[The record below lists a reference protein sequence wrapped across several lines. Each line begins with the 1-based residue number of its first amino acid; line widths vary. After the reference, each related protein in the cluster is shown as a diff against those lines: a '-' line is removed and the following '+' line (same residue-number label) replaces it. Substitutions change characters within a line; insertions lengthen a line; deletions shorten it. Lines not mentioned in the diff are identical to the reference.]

1 MTTTIVAPAARP
13 ARPAA
18 PARRSAT
25 AVARLRAGAPLLA
38 ILAAQAAL
46 TLVLR
51 NSAFQ
56 DESLY
61 LYAGH
66 RELALWLHGAPTYD
80 DYATYFSGAP
90 FFYPVL
96 GALVDHVGGLA
107 AARAVSLLLML
118 GATVLLAGLTRRLFD
133 RHAGLLA
140 AAGFAVAGPTLFM
153 GGLATYDAP
162 AVFLLALAAWIAVAT
177 AGRTVLMLWT
187 AAPVLVAAVT
197 IKYAAAL
204 WLPAVAGLAL
214 LTAAPRGW
222 PRAIAR
228 AVSLLLLTAVLAAGV
243 LAVAGR
249 GFVRGLVATTTAR
262 PDGTDTVRQVLTQS
276 ADYVFVLLVLA
287 VAGSVLM
294 VVAAPRA
301 DRFRTG
307 LIGLLLTGSA
317 LLAPAYQAHLHTL
330 TSLQK
335 RAGYGLLFAAPPAGY
350 ALARLIGQG
359 ARDPRRLGLA
369 LAAILLLT
377 TVGGRQ
383 AQRDYHD
390 WPDSGPL
397 VSVLRTQVR
406 PITGHYLV
414 EESEVPRYYL
424 RDLTEP
430 YQWTGTYFFQ
440 YTTKGG
446 QRLAGVPAYQA
457 ALAERY
463 FDVVALRY
471 GPTAGLDGEIDE
483 VLRKQHGYELIARV
497 PANSSYGNG
506 TYSVWRATPDSVT
519 TRSK

>member
-1 MTTTIVAPAARP
+1 MTATLATPAVRRP
-13 ARPAA
+13 GP
-18 PARRSAT
+18 PVRRSAS
-25 AVARLRAGAPLLA
+25 AAAGRLRAGAPLLG

-56 DESLY
+56 DEALY

-66 RELALWLHGAPTYD
+66 RQLALWLHGAPTYD

-96 GALVDHVGGLA
+96 GALVDRVGGLA
-107 AARAVSLLLML
+107 AARTVSLLLML
-118 GATVLLAGLTRRLFD
+118 GATALVAGVTRRLFD
-133 RHAGLLA
+133 RNAGLLA
-140 AAGFAVAGPTLFM
+140 AAVFAVAGPTLFM

-162 AVFLLALAAWIAVAT
+162 AVFLLALAAWIAVVT
-177 AGRTVLMLWT
+177 ADRAVPLLWT
-187 AAPVLVAAVT
+187 AAPALVAAVT

-204 WLPAVAGLAL
+204 WVPTVLAL
-214 LTAAPRGW
+214 TVLAAAPRG
-222 PRAIAR
+222 RLR
-228 AVSLLLLTAVLAAGV
+228 AVTRAMSLLVLTAALAAGV

-262 PDGTDTVRQVLTQS
+262 PEGADSVRLVLTES
-276 ADYVFVLLVLA
+276 AGYVFLPFVLA
-287 VAGSVLM
+287 VAGAVL
-294 VVAAPRA
+294 ATATARRG
-301 DRFRTG
+301 DRFRVG
-307 LIGLLLTGSA
+307 LIGLVLAGSA

-335 RAGYGLLFAAPPAGY
+335 HAGYGLLFAAPLAGH
-350 ALARLIGQG
+350 ALARLVGHG

-390 WPDSGPL
+390 WPESGPL

-406 PITGHYLV
+406 PVTGHYLV

-430 YQWTGTYFFQ
+430 YQWIGTYYFE
-440 YTTKGG
+440 YTTKDG
-446 QRLAGVPAYQA
+446 QRLAGVPAYTA
-457 ALAERY
+457 ALADRY

-483 VLRKQHGYELIARV
+483 VLRKRQGYELIARV
-497 PANSSYGNG
+497 PANSSYGSG
-506 TYSVWRATPDSVT
+506 AYSIWRATPDSSG
-519 TRSK
+519 TRSR

>member
-1 MTTTIVAPAARP
+1 MTTTL
-13 ARPAA
+13 AA
-18 PARRSAT
+18 PARRRPAPPVRRPSR
-25 AVARLRAGAPLLA
+25 AVARLRTGAPLLA

-56 DESLY
+56 DEALY

-66 RELALWLHGAPTYD
+66 RQLALWLHGAPTYD

-96 GALVDHVGGLA
+96 GALVDQVGGLV

-118 GATVLLAGLTRRLFD
+118 GATGLLAGLTRRLFD

-140 AAGFAVAGPTLFM
+140 AAAFAVAGPTLFM

-177 AGRTVLMLWT
+177 AGRPVALLWT

-204 WLPAVAGLAL
+204 WLPAVLGLAV

-222 PRAIAR
+222 LRAIAR
-228 AVSLLLLTAVLAAGV
+228 AVSLLVLTAALAAGV

-262 PDGTDTVRQVLTQS
+262 PEGTDSVRQVLDES
-276 ADYVFVLLVLA
+276 AGYVLLLVLLAMAGAVLLVAA
-287 VAGSVLM
+287 VPRGDRLRAGL
-294 VVAAPRA
+294 
-301 DRFRTG
+301 T
-307 LIGLLLTGSA
+307 GLLLAGSA
-317 LLAPAYQAHLHTL
+317 LLAPAYRAHLHTL

-335 RAGYGLLFAAPPAGY
+335 HAGYGLLFAAPLAGY
-350 ALARLIGQG
+350 ALARLIGRG

-406 PITGHYLV
+406 PVTGHYLV

-430 YQWTGTYFFQ
+430 YQWTGTYFFE
-440 YTTKGG
+440 YTTKQGR
-446 QRLAGVPAYQA
+446 RLAGVPAYRA

-483 VLRKQHGYELIARV
+483 VLRKQQGYELIARV
-497 PANSSYGNG
+497 PADSSYGNG
-506 TYSVWRATPDSVT
+506 TYSIWRATPDSVS
-519 TRSK
+519 TRSR

>member
-1 MTTTIVAPAARP
+1 MTATIAAPAAR
-13 ARPAA
+13 RPAPPVRR
-18 PARRSAT
+18 PAS
-25 AVARLRAGAPLLA
+25 AVAGLRAGAPLLA

-66 RELALWLHGAPTYD
+66 RQLALWLHGAPTYD

-96 GALVDHVGGLA
+96 GALVDRVGGLA

-118 GATVLLAGLTRRLFD
+118 GATALVAGLTRRLFD

-140 AAGFAVAGPTLFM
+140 AASFAVAGPTLFM
-153 GGLATYDAP
+153 GALATYDAP
-162 AVFLLALAAWIAVAT
+162 AVFLLALAAWIAVVTSAR
-177 AGRTVLMLWT
+177 AVPLLWT

-204 WLPAVAGLAL
+204 WLPAVLGLAV

-228 AVSLLLLTAVLAAGV
+228 AGSLLALTAALAAGV

-262 PDGTDTVRQVLTQS
+262 PEGTDSVRQVLAES
-276 ADYVFVLLVLA
+276 AGYVLLLFLLA
-287 VAGSVLM
+287 VAGAVL
-294 VVAAPRA
+294 VVAAAPRG
-301 DRFRTG
+301 DRFRAG
-307 LIGLLLTGSA
+307 LVGLLLAGSA

-335 RAGYGLLFAAPPAGY
+335 HAGYGLLFAAPLAGH

-406 PITGHYLV
+406 PVTGHYLV

-430 YQWTGTYFFQ
+430 YQWTGTYYFE
-440 YTTKGG
+440 YRTKDGR
-446 QRLAGVPAYQA
+446 RLAGVPAYQA
-457 ALAERY
+457 ALADRY

-471 GPTAGLDGEIDE
+471 GPTAGLDGQIDE
-483 VLRKQHGYELIARV
+483 VLRKQQGYELIARV
-497 PANSSYGNG
+497 PADSSYGTG
-506 TYSVWRATPDSVT
+506 AYSIWRATPDSAT
-519 TRSK
+519 TRSR